1 MHVLVA
7 TDGQLDPA
15 TVARFSAPLAGED
28 GKVTVLTVIEVPR
41 AMLQELRDHFGDQE
55 PTSLVR
61 TDSETMSAVPSAAP
75 PRSWP
80 GDDAMIERYL
90 QDKREERCTAVVA
103 ALREAGIDASSKVV
117 EGEAARGILD
127 EARAEN
133 VDVIVV
139 GSHGAGLFEGLL
151 GSVGTKVT
159 RLAKRPVLLLRTDVA
174 TP

>member
-41 AMLQELRDHFGDQE
+41 AMLQELRGHFGDEE
-55 PTSLVR
+55 PTTLVR
-61 TDSETMSAVPSAAP
+61 TDSETMSAGPAAGP

-80 GDDAMIERYL
+80 GDDAIIERYL
-90 QDKREERCTAVVA
+90 QDKRHERCEAVIT
-103 ALREAGIDASSKVV
+103 ALREAGIEATSKVV
-117 EGEAARGILD
+117 EGPSARGILD
-127 EARAEN
+127 EAKAQN

-151 GSVGTKVT
+151 GSTGTKVT
-159 RLAKRPVLLLRTDVA
+159 RLAKRPVLLLRTDR
-174 TP
+174 